1 MRNCSLKT
9 KIISVISIALLVF
22 LTYIFFRVRMASGIP
37 VVHTVWSGELSSL
50 LRTIAKSV
58 QLLGMLAAGSTLIA
72 AAKNWKAKQP
82 YVYVQVLQGLTL
94 CAMSFVT
101 PDLAAHCIPV
111 LFGVMLDF

>member
-9 KIISVISIALLVF
+9 KIISVMSIAVLVF
-22 LTYIFFRVRMASGIP
+22 LTYIFCRVRMASGIP
-37 VVHTVWSGELSSL
+37 VVHPVWSGELASL
-50 LRTIAKSV
+50 LRTLAKSV

-82 YVYVQVLQGLTL
+82 NVYVQVLQGLTL
-94 CAMSFVT
+94 CVMSFVT